1 MLAAAF
7 AEDGTREGVL
17 RAMRDLT
24 ASVLAELARSSGDS
38 AWDSAT
44 FQKRTAMI
52 RRNEGLSHANAKGE
66 AAPPRGRL
74 RRAQQA
80 AM

>member
-1 MLAAAF
+1 
-7 AEDGTREGVL
+7 
-17 RAMRDLT
+17 
-24 ASVLAELARSSGDS
+24 
-38 AWDSAT
+38 
-44 FQKRTAMI
+44 MI

-66 AAPPRGRL
+66 VASPPRGRL